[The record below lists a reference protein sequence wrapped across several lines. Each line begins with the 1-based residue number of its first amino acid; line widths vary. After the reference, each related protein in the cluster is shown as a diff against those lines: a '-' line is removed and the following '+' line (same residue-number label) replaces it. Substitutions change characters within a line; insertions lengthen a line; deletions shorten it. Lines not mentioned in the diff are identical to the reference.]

1 MLVFLTLG
9 AAGLLVYLLLSGKG
23 STILRVAVLAAL
35 VILAVGWFVAALI
48 PMGLRKGK
56 GELSLGQDWVSARGE
71 VQVKDPDDEA
81 GKQPKD

>member
-23 STILRVAVLAAL
+23 STVLRIAVLVAL
-35 VILAVGWFVAALI
+35 VILAAGWFVAGLI

-56 GELSLGQDWVSARGE
+56 GELSLGHDWVTAKGE
-71 VQVKDPDDEA
+71 VQVKDPDEA
-81 GKQPKD
+81 GKQSKG